1 MGWGGVDK
9 LFQEFQK
16 SISSEGGF
24 SKKFKKTYSIAVA
37 RIPRYYTHKFQYQI
51 NPFHASILF
60 LYPLKTSERQMF
72 SYVFRGYRNGTL
84 AWKELMHFLSLF
96 PFISTLLSILQR
108 FFSPEIIRK
117 SFYTPWKP
125 QKTLGSIEW
134 FSDDFR
140 GKEVLQDTEKH
151 RNTWEHWH

>member
-1 MGWGGVDK
+1 MIILAMGWGVDK

-16 SISSEGGF
+16 SISSEGSF

-84 AWKELMHFLSLF
+84 A
-96 PFISTLLSILQR
+96 
-108 FFSPEIIRK
+108 
-117 SFYTPWKP
+117 
-125 QKTLGSIEW
+125 
-134 FSDDFR
+134 
-140 GKEVLQDTEKH
+140 
-151 RNTWEHWH
+151 